1 MASPLPWHRTSR
13 GPAGFPW
20 RLKVM
25 TVSWSTGTSRVESG
39 SGIFHALAVASVKS
53 LVSPAIL
60 RWIDGVFTRIEI
72 RTHQTRGATQPAGTQ
87 TRSNVVTT
95 IVFWTR
101 FTDAVEA
108 A

>member
-1 MASPLPWHRTSR
+1 MAKPLPWLRTRR

-20 RLKVM
+20 RLTVM
-25 TVSWSTGTSRVESG
+25 TVSWSTETSRVESG
-39 SGIFHALAVASVKS
+39 SGIFHALAVAADKS

-72 RTHQTRGATQPAGTQ
+72 RTRQTIRNRGATQP
-87 TRSNVVTT
+87 RSNVVTT